1 MSIIKN
7 KVTVPSP
14 VLASKAMVESEL
26 SGNVTNGYTLIFA
39 DLQPG
44 ASGEVNIKFS
54 VTINSVNVKTFDN
67 WRNEVSKILGPTVEE
82 KIARFSGIATVVD
95 EPAQFAAQ
103 YALAAFS
110 FVYNGDFTSFENQS
124 TFAFVQQ
131 PCPEYIQLATS
142 ILQLDSQELTLRGEL
157 TATIENP
164 DVEAFIA
171 VTYFHFTNNNKVT
184 SFSSYRGPIVLVE
197 GDEEVVIQ
205 PGILDE
211 SDPT

>member
-1 MSIIKN
+1 MGE
-7 KVTVPSP
+7 P
-14 VLASKAMVESEL
+14 EL
-26 SGNVTNGYTLIFA
+26 SGKVTNGYTLIFA

-44 ASGEVNIKFS
+44 ASGEASIKFS
-54 VTINSVNVKTFDN
+54 VTINSVDVKSFDG
-67 WRNEVSKILGPTVEE
+67 WRNEVSKILGPTMEE
-82 KIARFSGIATVVD
+82 KIARFSGVATVVD

-110 FVYNGDFTSFENQS
+110 FACNGDLTSFENQS
-124 TFAFVQQ
+124 TFAFGQQ
-131 PCPEYIQLATS
+131 LSPEYLQLATS
-142 ILQLDSQELTLRGEL
+142 IFQLDSQELTLKGEL
-157 TATIENP
+157 VATIENP

-171 VTYFHFTNNNKVT
+171 VTYFNFTDNGKIT

-197 GDEEVVIQ
+197 GDEEVVTQ